1 MKQINDAYQSI
12 DTIEIFDILSAL
24 KLLRFLRLTTQVSVS
39 SNYWYFATASTL
51 KELFGLMFA
60 PQTLGL
66 SLPASP
72 AVFKVNLFKS
82 LVIAPTLLLLYQKKI
97 KGNKFPRSFPSQRL

>member
-1 MKQINDAYQSI
+1 VQSAVKHFVF
-12 DTIEIFDILSAL
+12 DFDILSAL
-24 KLLRFLRLTTQVSVS
+24 KRLRFLRLTTQVSVS

-72 AVFKVNLFKS
+72 AVFKVDLLVKS
-82 LVIAPTLLLLYQKKI
+82 LVIAPTLFSLYQKKN
-97 KGNKFPRSFPSQRL
+97 KGNKFPRSFPSQV